1 MRFRIIAATILL
13 PFLCVSTFAQ
23 TPVPFGVTAIT
34 VTKQSTGN
42 QDGFYV
48 MYATSL
54 PAPFKSPVTGWG
66 ETLLMEFE
74 NCRPCFLRSTFLTSF
89 GSDGPPRFV
98 AGFYPNG
105 SNGNTRVRFIMAGT
119 SDDLVLNPRLSR
131 KKNPLVMKGQAMIQG
146 KIEVMNNGI
155 VVAVDNDV
163 NLSGSYTAEVWNYL
177 LWNTVT
183 QSYRRAFDYKGI
195 TFSYAQ

>member
-1 MRFRIIAATILL
+1 
-13 PFLCVSTFAQ
+13 
-23 TPVPFGVTAIT
+23 
-34 VTKQSTGN
+34 
-42 QDGFYV
+42 
-48 MYATSL
+48 
-54 PAPFKSPVTGWG
+54 
-66 ETLLMEFE
+66 
-74 NCRPCFLRSTFLTSF
+74 
-89 GSDGPPRFV
+89 
-98 AGFYPNG
+98 
-105 SNGNTRVRFIMAGT
+105 MAGT